1 MRLLMTA
8 AVLNLVA
15 IAPAVAMQT
24 SAAPTDATAT
34 TDDNRLVCRRESV
47 TGSLVGGRRVCRTA
61 AQWREQARQAREQ
74 GQNAIN
80 RSASGAQRSGT

>member
-8 AVLNLVA
+8 AALNFIA
-15 IAPAVAMQT
+15 IAPAFALQT
-24 SAAPTDATAT
+24 TAAPTTAT
-34 TDDNRLVCRRESV
+34 PDDNRLVCRREAM

-61 AQWREQARQAREQ
+61 AQWREQARIAREQ

-80 RSASGAQRSGT
+80 RSASGAQRSGS